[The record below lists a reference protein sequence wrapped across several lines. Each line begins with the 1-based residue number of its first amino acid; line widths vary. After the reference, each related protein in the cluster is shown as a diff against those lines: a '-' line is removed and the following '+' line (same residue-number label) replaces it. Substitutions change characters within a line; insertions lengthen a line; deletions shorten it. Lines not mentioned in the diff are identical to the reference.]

1 MEAIASSSGPDFASE
16 DVEAPNPEARTRF
29 GGPETVG
36 LAGDGVGTTAS
47 SGAGGLGAT
56 DASPAD
62 VAGGLDGMSAPR
74 PRPSPDCFPMIIRR
88 VW

>member
-1 MEAIASSSGPDFASE
+1 MSTEAA
-16 DVEAPNPEARTRF
+16 APNPEARTRF

-36 LAGDGVGTTAS
+36 RAEGGVETCWVGGTAAS
-47 SGAGGLGAT
+47 SEADGLGTADPSPVGAAGGLE
-56 DASPAD
+56 
-62 VAGGLDGMSAPR
+62 GMSAPR